1 MKKSLLFG
9 LLAAVGLAAQVK
21 TETIPF
27 RVIANSMNEVPALPA
42 PNSTGN
48 VTVLMHLSRNA
59 AGDVVGGS
67 VDFKMRYRLGQATTI
82 TMMHIHRG
90 ASGVAGPVVI
100 GSGLPGPI
108 ENAQNGEVITQ
119 GVLERSEATTALI
132 KEILANPAGFY
143 VNMHTERSPSGEI
156 RGQLMPAEQ
165 IVLMGLMSPDNE
177 VPPIAGLTPARS
189 AP

>member
-9 LLAAVGLAAQVK
+9 LLAAVSVAAQVK

-59 AGDVVGGS
+59 AGDVVAGS
-67 VDFKMRYRLGQATTI
+67 VDFRMRYRLGQATTI

-90 ASGVAGPVVI
+90 ASGVAGPVVDR
-100 GSGLPGPI
+100 
-108 ENAQNGEVITQ
+108 Q
-119 GVLERSEATTALI
+119 R
-132 KEILANPAGFY
+132 PAGADRECA
-143 VNMHTERSPSGEI
+143 ERRGDHPGRSGAI
-156 RGQLMPAEQ
+156 RGDHCADQGDPGQSGRVLREYAHRALAE
-165 IVLMGLMSPDNE
+165 
-177 VPPIAGLTPARS
+177 R
-189 AP
+189 